1 MRFWPRAPIH
11 HARPHRPTPIYAT
24 GMEHVAALG
33 GSLRSIAQAKA
44 GILRPGRPLVLAAQ
58 RHAEAAEVV
67 LAAAAAGGCPVVRA
81 DQAVRH
87 ASCRTRGP
95 MRATKSATTG

>member
-1 MRFWPRAPIH
+1 
-11 HARPHRPTPIYAT
+11 
-24 GMEHVAALG
+24 MEHVAALG

-67 LAAAAAGGCPVVRA
+67 LAAAEAGRCPVVRA
-81 DQAVRH
+81 DQAVR
-87 ASCRTRGP
+87 RG
-95 MRATKSATTG
+95 R